1 MLEKRDTVAFSDYR
15 SSSQT
20 LSNGEIVI
28 FDGIWTNVGNG
39 YERSIGVFKAPNP
52 GLYHLTAVV
61 MSTDG
66 NSLGLNLCHNGLRIA
81 RSYLSG
87 DVITTL
93 TSSISSESETLL
105 TCSKFHFEE
114 KVLEKLVRLEHKM
127 ELFEEKMKTMESSMS
142 KKLKR
147 MDEIEKETET
157 LTETMLDKQLQIET
171 RINDSYQEI
180 INNFKT
186 QSNNET
192 TLYGEKMDSLFD
204 SLSLKSQTL
213 SEAEKER
220 ERKIVSMQRDSHEEH
235 KRFNSSSDVIVKN
248 FKVQSN
254 KTLQELILQQQ
265 KDFNKMLAKR
275 ETVAFSAYRS
285 NSQTLSSREK
295 VIFDGVWTYVGNGY
309 ESSTGVFTAPHPGLY
324 HFTAVLMSSDK
335 KDLSLYLTLNELRM
349 TRSYLHGDGYKTG
362 TFDVVFNLHKGD
374 TVYIQSDRSQT
385 IFSTSDKYVTFTGYR
400 IT

>member
-1 MLEKRDTVAFSDYR
+1 M
-15 SSSQT
+15 
-20 LSNGEIVI
+20 
-28 FDGIWTNVGNG
+28 
-39 YERSIGVFKAPNP
+39 
-52 GLYHLTAVV
+52 
-61 MSTDG
+61 
-66 NSLGLNLCHNGLRIA
+66 
-81 RSYLSG
+81 
-87 DVITTL
+87 ITTW
-93 TSSISSESETLL
+93 TSSISSESKSLL

-235 KRFNSSSDVIVKN
+235 KRFQRDAGEKRNSCFLSFRPSS
-248 FKVQSN
+248 Q
-254 KTLQELILQQQ
+254 
-265 KDFNKMLAKR
+265 A
-275 ETVAFSAYRS
+275 
-285 NSQTLSSREK
+285 LSSKEI
-295 VIFDGVWTYVGNGY
+295 VIFDGIWTNVGKGY
-309 ESSTGVFTAPHPGLY
+309 EPITVIFKAPQPGLY
-324 HFTAVLMSSDK
+324 HFTAVVMPSSGST
-335 KDLSLYLTLNELRM
+335 LSLYLHHNELQI
-349 TRSYLHGDGYKTG
+349 TRS
-362 TFDVVFNLHKGD
+362 
-374 TVYIQSDRSQT
+374 
-385 IFSTSDKYVTFTGYR
+385 
-400 IT
+400 